1 MDTATMNSI
10 SDNDFASSIDYDVF
24 ATTTDPAQKPEDMN
38 ISQHNVDDHINY
50 ALEKTLSSLQI
61 SNVTSRAALLLPR
74 TSVPEKLILCIY
86 GNLACRRCE
95 PHTMQALLKW
105 VVSIYDLIDGKE
117 QINKMYC
124 VLFYYL
130 NIEQLRPQLCHLLFM
145 MTKKVHVKPYRVRFL
160 LDLAEKVEAEPEL
173 RTLIKLFQSFNSEIV
188 MPKKYKWSRGTA
200 FYRIDTAFED
210 DLIKLRKLWRN
221 DTTPVTPVVSS
232 DLLSQEELD
241 HEESTTSQTDKPR
254 KRQRRVAFNQPA
266 VKSLNIGID
275 TAELLTYVDQ
285 ESIPKLISEFL
296 SNRMVQH
303 AIICKPNDVVIPRM
317 CDILAQRLMDL
328 LYWNRQTP
336 KSLALLKDLL
346 HRILKLARLSKAHIP
361 VVETF
366 LERYLKSWNGFDCVD
381 EIFELLTYIKP
392 SSFPDIFESFLKPL
406 SQLYCIS
413 DVRWKAKLILCYKD
427 WLKHWALLDWHRHAD
442 RRNAT
447 LKEGTEMAVDN
458 LAWLFQG
465 LSFNVNYFNVMQQL
479 IYHVDRL
486 CVQGL
491 VLEQD
496 HALLQHASLSFF
508 EFTASISLQHDIPT
522 IIIPA
527 ASLVYRSFFSANAM
541 AVSRICGILY
551 NYQLSFQDNDRKV
564 DDWMDKNSEQYLEH
578 FNMYVM
584 DICNC
589 LWRNLAFERSSEDT
603 TAFSLVDETIRGFR
617 EKCEQRGDSL
627 HLLFSLTHSS
637 AFVSYS
643 KHFMDLKTQELGL
656 PKQSNEPVTVD
667 TVQTLVDVDGEAMT
681 YMDYR
686 VEYLDYLKDLGF
698 RGVHDLLY
706 ACMASLIERKQMD
719 QEGSVETVESSVSE
733 VAKN

>member
-1 MDTATMNSI
+1 MGLLLNIIFTQK
-10 SDNDFASSIDYDVF
+10 
-24 ATTTDPAQKPEDMN
+24 TTPRIAIT
-38 ISQHNVDDHINY
+38 HHV
-50 ALEKTLSSLQI
+50 
-61 SNVTSRAALLLPR
+61 ALLLPR
-74 TSVPEKLILCIY
+74 TTVPAKHILYIY
-86 GNLACRRCE
+86 GNLSCRRCD
-95 PHTMQALLKW
+95 PLVMQALLKW
-105 VVSIYDLIDGKE
+105 VLAIYNVIDGKE
-117 QINKMYC
+117 LMNKMYC
-124 VLFYYL
+124 VLFHYL
-130 NIEQLRPQLCHLLFM
+130 NMELLRPELCHLLFM
-145 MTKKVHVKPYRVRFL
+145 MTKKVHVKPYRVRIL
-160 LDLAEKVEAEPEL
+160 LDLVEKLEPEAGL
-173 RTLIKLFQSFNSEIV
+173 RALIKLYQSCDPAIV
-188 MPKKYKWSRGTA
+188 IPLKYKGSRIVA
-200 FYRIDTAFED
+200 AYKIDIAFENN
-210 DLIKLRKLWRN
+210 LIKLRKLWRN
-221 DTTPVTPVVSS
+221 DTTPS
-232 DLLSQEELD
+232 DPFISTDPLAPEGPD
-241 HEESTTSQTDKPR
+241 HDESDMSQTDQPPR
-254 KRQRRVAFNQPA
+254 KKQRRVLLGQTG
-266 VKSLNIGID
+266 VKSLNAVID
-275 TAELLTYVDQ
+275 PAELLTYVDQ
-285 ESIPKLISEFL
+285 ESIPKLISGFL
-296 SNRMVQH
+296 SNRMMQH
-303 AIICKPNDVVIPRM
+303 IIICKPNDVVIPRM

-328 LYWNRQTP
+328 LYWNKQTP

-346 HRILKLARLSKAHIP
+346 GRVLELARLSKAHIP

-406 SQLYCIS
+406 NRLYCVS
-413 DVRWKAKLILCYKD
+413 DVQWKAKLILCYKD

-447 LKEGTEMAVDN
+447 LNEGVEEGVDN

-541 AVSRICGILY
+541 AISRICGILY
-551 NYQLSFQDNDRKV
+551 HYQLSFQNNDRKL

-603 TAFSLVDETIRGFR
+603 TAFSLLGETIQAFR
-617 EKCEQRGDSL
+617 EKCEQRGDAL

-637 AFVSYS
+637 AFVGYS

-656 PKQSNEPVTVD
+656 PKKNNEPVTVD
-667 TVQTLVDVDGEAMT
+667 TVKTLVDVI
-681 YMDYR
+681 
-686 VEYLDYLKDLGF
+686 
-698 RGVHDLLY
+698 
-706 ACMASLIERKQMD
+706 SLTCKKLNC
-719 QEGSVETVESSVSE
+719 T
-733 VAKN
+733 N